1 MLESLIFAT
10 LNKTIIF
17 EKESLANA
25 KKLSNFIQ
33 TDTNEKKI
41 VKSLAT
47 FHTAVK
53 IFLNPFMTEAVFV

>member
-53 IFLNPFMTEAVFV
+53 ISLNPFKTEAVLV